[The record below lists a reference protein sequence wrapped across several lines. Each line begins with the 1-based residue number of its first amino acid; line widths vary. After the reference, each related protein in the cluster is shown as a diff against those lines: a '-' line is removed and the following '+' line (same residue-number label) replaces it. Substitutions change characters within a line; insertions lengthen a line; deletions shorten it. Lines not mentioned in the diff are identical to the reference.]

1 VNENIVHT
9 LPKIASLIVV
19 SSCEVYWLATMS
31 DNLYFLASES
41 IVANDLVAKFWNSSI
56 YR

>member
-1 VNENIVHT
+1 VNEKIVQT
-9 LPKIASLIVV
+9 LPNMASLIVV
-19 SSCEVYWLATMS
+19 SSCDVYWLATMS